1 MIRQR
6 KQADSAERHRM
17 MTCDPV
23 GKLIVSLA
31 LPTIFSMMVSSL
43 YSMADT
49 YFVSKIDI
57 SATAAVGVAFPLFI
71 IIQALSMML
80 SIGAGSF
87 SARMLGAGD
96 VDTASRTVTTAF
108 ILSVSCG
115 TIIGLFSIIFIKPL
129 MLTLGATQTSLNYA
143 VDYAFWVIIASP
155 FFSASFVL
163 NASLRQE
170 GSARLASF
178 GMLSGSIINVVLDP
192 VLMFIFDLGI
202 IGAALA
208 TSISQII
215 SFCILFSF
223 VLRKKSI
230 TRIKLSLFT
239 PSKRI
244 LKEIFGMG
252 APAFFQQGL
261 QSLSSILLNNG
272 ASFYGGDLALGSTQI
287 AYRVIMVIVQVILGF
302 SNGFSPVCG
311 YNFGAKKMNRVKE
324 SFYFSQRLGIL
335 VTTAIVVI
343 GIIFA
348 PQIISLFDKDNPGLV
363 RLGATILR
371 AQFSILPFMVF
382 IIILNS
388 MFQACGKPI
397 KAAVMSLI
405 RQGLFFI
412 PLIIILPR
420 FFGLNGVIFAQPL
433 ANFISFLV
441 SVPLSISMLKGINK
455 SKKPG
460 EIPILSDTYDK

>member
-1 MIRQR
+1 MI
-6 KQADSAERHRM
+6 KQSKQIDPAERHHM
-17 MTCDPV
+17 MTSEPV

-31 LPTIFSMMVSSL
+31 LPTILSMLVSSL

-71 IIQALSMML
+71 IIQAVSMML
-80 SIGAGSF
+80 ATGAGSY
-87 SARMLGAGD
+87 SARLLGAGN
-96 VDTASRTVTTAF
+96 VDMASRTVSTAF
-108 ILSVSCG
+108 ILSICSG
-115 TIIGLFSIIFIKPL
+115 TAIGLLSIIFIEPL
-129 MLTLGATQTSLNYA
+129 MLFLGATPTSLQYA

-163 NASLRQE
+163 NATIRQE
-170 GSARLASF
+170 GSAKLASI
-178 GMLSGSIINVVLDP
+178 GMLSGSIINVALDP
-192 VLMFIFDLGI
+192 VLIFVFDLGI

-223 VLRKKSI
+223 VLRKKTV

-239 PSKRI
+239 PNKTI

-252 APAFFQQGL
+252 TPAFFQQAL
-261 QSLSSILLNNG
+261 QSLSGIFLNNS
-272 ASFYGGDLALGSTQI
+272 ASFYGGDLALGSMQI
-287 AYRVIMVIVQVILGF
+287 AHRIIMIIVQVILGF

-311 YNFGAKKMNRVKE
+311 YNYGAKEMKRVKD
-324 SFYFSQRLGIL
+324 SFKFSQKTGIL
-335 VTTAIVVI
+335 ATTIIVII
-343 GIIFA
+343 GILFS
-348 PQIISLFDKDNPGLV
+348 PQIISLFGKDNPDLI
-363 RLGATILR
+363 RLGTTILR

-382 IIILNS
+382 IIISNS
-388 MFQACGKPI
+388 LFQACGKPI
-397 KAAVMSLI
+397 KAAIMSLT

-420 FFGLNGVIFAQPL
+420 LFGLDGVIIAQPL
-433 ANFISFLV
+433 ANFISFLL
-441 SVPLSISMLKGINK
+441 SVPLTISMLNEIGKVQK
-455 SKKPG
+455 EG
-460 EIPILSDTYDK
+460 EIPIYPNTYNK